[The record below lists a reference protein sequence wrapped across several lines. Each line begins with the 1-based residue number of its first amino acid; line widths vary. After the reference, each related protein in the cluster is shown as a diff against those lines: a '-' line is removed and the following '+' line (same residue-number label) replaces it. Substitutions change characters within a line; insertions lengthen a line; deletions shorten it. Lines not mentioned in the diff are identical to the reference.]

1 MTETYGWGLSEQH
14 LALDALV
21 AFVDG
26 ELGPSARDRAAAH
39 IARCSGC
46 AADAAAQRQARA
58 EVRGAQAPAMSAQ
71 LLRALR
77 SIPSEADIPGQP
89 EELALTPDG
98 QLVTVERRVRS
109 VPPLG
114 ASAPLGSGTPLGH
127 GKRVLAASPGV
138 GQSMAQRHGA
148 GRRTRQGAG
157 VVFSGLVLGALAL
170 MNLPADREQQAPAPL
185 PQLPDGHYLPAAVP
199 FSVRPATPSVPPR
212 QATTATGPTSTRSV
226 PPALP
231 VDTPTFPMGPGDR
244 NLP

>member
-1 MTETYGWGLSEQH
+1 MTETHGWGLSEQH

-26 ELGPSARDRAAAH
+26 ELSPGARDRAAAH

-58 EVRGAQAPAMSAQ
+58 EVRTAQAPAMSPR
-71 LLRALR
+71 LLRALQ

-89 EELALTPDG
+89 DELALTPDG
-98 QLVTVERRVRS
+98 QLVTVERRARS

-114 ASAPLGSGTPLGH
+114 MGAPLGSSTPLGR
-127 GKRVLAASPGV
+127 GRRLFSESPGA
-138 GQSMAQRHGA
+138 AQTDTHRHGA

-170 MNLPADREQQAPAPL
+170 MNLPTDREQEPPAPL
-185 PQLPDGHYLPAAVP
+185 PQLPGGHNLPAAVP
-199 FSVRPATPSVPPR
+199 SSVRQAAPTVPVRQRSTGAVPTPVR
-212 QATTATGPTSTRSV
+212 ST
-226 PPALP
+226 PPAVP
-231 VDTPTFPMGPGDR
+231 ADTPTLPSDTMDR
-244 NLP
+244 DVP

>member
-1 MTETYGWGLSEQH
+1 MTETDGWGLSEQH

-26 ELGPSARDRAAAH
+26 ELSPGAIDRAAAH

-58 EVRGAQAPAMSAQ
+58 EVRTAQAPAMSPR

-89 EELALTPDG
+89 DELALTPDG
-98 QLVTVERRVRS
+98 QLVTVERRTGP

-114 ASAPLGSGTPLGH
+114 ANAPLGSSAPLGQGRRLFPAGSGQPDTH
-127 GKRVLAASPGV
+127 
-138 GQSMAQRHGA
+138 RHGT
-148 GRRTRQGAG
+148 GRRARQGAG

-170 MNLPADREQQAPAPL
+170 MNLPTDRGEPEAPAPP
-185 PQLPDGHYLPAAVP
+185 PQWPRGNNLPAAVP
-199 FSVRPATPSVPPR
+199 SPVLQATPTVPTF
-212 QATTATGPTSTRSV
+212 QQSTRSV
-226 PPALP
+226 PPAIP
-231 VDTPTFPMGPGDR
+231 ADTPTLPQGTMDR
-244 NLP
+244 DVP